1 MATFKIHTPQS
12 APDQSVDILEGVKA
26 NIGFIPNVFATIA
39 ESPAALSG
47 IVSLGEAF
55 ASSTFT
61 SEEQQIIQLA
71 ASTENECVY
80 CVSGHTAFA
89 QDLDIS
95 DAVVSSLRSKAPVPD
110 DRLQALSK
118 IVRSL
123 IQNRGH
129 VAQNEIDTF
138 IGAGYTRAQFL
149 EVVLGISVKTFSNYV
164 SIALNIPLDEQFRKY
179 AWSRPAEVADVADVA
194 A

>member
-1 MATFKIHTPQS
+1 MATFKIHTPRT
-12 APDQSVDILEGVKA
+12 APDQSAGILGIVEA

-39 ESPAALSG
+39 ESPSALNG
-47 IVSLGEAF
+47 IVTLGEAF

-89 QDLDIS
+89 QALEIS
-95 DAVVSSLRSKAPVPD
+95 DEVVSALRAKEPLPD
-110 DRLQALSK
+110 VRLDVLSK
-118 IVRSL
+118 TVRSL

-129 VAQNEIDTF
+129 IAQSEIDTF
-138 IGAGYTRAQFL
+138 FAAGYTRGQFL
-149 EVVLGISVKTFSNYV
+149 EVVLGISIKTFSNYV
-164 SIALNIPLDEQFRKY
+164 SIALNIPLDEQFEKY
-179 AWSRPAEVADVADVA
+179 IWKRPTEIGDLA

>member
-1 MATFKIHTPQS
+1 MTTFKIHTPRT
-12 APDQSVDILEGVKA
+12 APDQSAEILDGVKA
-26 NIGFIPNVFATIA
+26 NVGFIPNVFATIA
-39 ESPAALSG
+39 ESPSALNG

-55 ASSTFT
+55 SSSTFT

-71 ASTENECVY
+71 ASTENECAY
-80 CVSGHTAFA
+80 CVSGHTAFS
-89 QDLDIS
+89 QSLEIS
-95 DAVVSSLRSKAPVPD
+95 DAVVSALRAKEPVPD
-110 DRLQALSK
+110 VRLDVLSN

-129 VAQNEIDTF
+129 IAQSEIDTF
-138 IGAGYTRAQFL
+138 IAAGYTRAQFL

-164 SIALNIPLDEQFRKY
+164 SIALNIPLDAQFEKY
-179 AWSRPAEVADVADVA
+179 TWKRPTDVGDVA